1 MQSDLERYGAA
12 MRTGNVDAC
21 ARIEQKHD
29 LYGYP
34 PELVSVAL
42 KALQDGQDM
51 DVAVAEYM
59 DGRSDE

>member
-12 MRTGNVDAC
+12 MLTGNVDAC

-34 PELVSVAL
+34 PEIVCIGLRAVA
-42 KALQDGQDM
+42 DGQDM
-51 DVAVAEYM
+51 NAAIDDYVRGET
-59 DGRSDE
+59 